1 MNIKFDS
8 READS
13 PKLTVSILIA
23 CLALAASVGSLS
35 NGFAFDD
42 VHVILN
48 NPALHSLDAPL
59 KLITETFWPSEL
71 GSMLYRPSTSVVF
84 ALQWA
89 AGQGSALPFHIVSVA
104 LYIALSIAVYRL
116 AVLVMPQRAAVI
128 TAAIFAVHPVHVEAV
143 ANIVGQAELWVALM
157 VVALVRW
164 FIELR
169 RRGDLKAHHV
179 VAFAVAYF
187 VACGFKEHAIIL
199 PALLLTADLLVV
211 GGEKSFGQRVREL
224 LPLMIA
230 MAVGAVLFLAA
241 RYAVLHGV
249 ALDSRAEIL
258 KHSSFTT
265 RIFTMLGVVVEWVR
279 LFVWPMSLSADYS
292 YPRIRPHSGFE
303 ISMIPAILVLLGTSW
318 IGWTLR
324 KRYSAASFGI
334 SWMGLALLIPSNLF
348 MVTGFVLAERT
359 LMLATV
365 GFAICAGIGIDW
377 VLREAATQRRVFQPA
392 GMVAIALVVLAFTV
406 RSATRNG
413 AWHDNDRLFRQ
424 TVLDVPS
431 SHRAHWMLATH
442 LKATNRMPEAL
453 EEMDLAVALGDPQD
467 PLLLLYAGD
476 MFAMAN
482 RCPRAVTL
490 YRRALDL
497 VPGNLQLRANTS
509 YCLLTMG
516 KLEEAKSIALSAS
529 DAMSN
534 RQIQQ
539 IVRAID
545 SVALARTRKM

>member
-1 MNIKFDS
+1 
-8 READS
+8 
-13 PKLTVSILIA
+13 
-23 CLALAASVGSLS
+23 
-35 NGFAFDD
+35 
-42 VHVILN
+42 
-48 NPALHSLDAPL
+48 
-59 KLITETFWPSEL
+59 
-71 GSMLYRPSTSVVF
+71 
-84 ALQWA
+84 
-89 AGQGSALPFHIVSVA
+89 
-104 LYIALSIAVYRL
+104 
-116 AVLVMPQRAAVI
+116 
-128 TAAIFAVHPVHVEAV
+128 
-143 ANIVGQAELWVALM
+143 
-157 VVALVRW
+157 
-164 FIELR
+164 
-169 RRGDLKAHHV
+169 
-179 VAFAVAYF
+179 
-187 VACGFKEHAIIL
+187 
-199 PALLLTADLLVV
+199 
-211 GGEKSFGQRVREL
+211 
-224 LPLMIA
+224 
-230 MAVGAVLFLAA
+230 
-241 RYAVLHGV
+241 
-249 ALDSRAEIL
+249 
-258 KHSSFTT
+258 
-265 RIFTMLGVVVEWVR
+265 
-279 LFVWPMSLSADYS
+279 
-292 YPRIRPHSGFE
+292 
-303 ISMIPAILVLLGTSW
+303 MIPAILVLLGTSW

-324 KRYSAASFGI
+324 KRYTAASFGI
-334 SWMGLALLIPSNLF
+334 WWMGLALLIPSNLF

-442 LKATNRMPEAL
+442 LKETNRMPEAL